1 MKILE
6 EKDKYLIVTYDDLN
20 DEFEEWYLAECYLIT
35 PNGLRCTSCFGG
47 IPRFAKEVK
56 NYLEEK
62 LRGAKDERWHFIWHW
77 TNDQ

>member
-62 LRGAKDERWHFIWHW
+62 LRGAKDER
-77 TNDQ
+77 